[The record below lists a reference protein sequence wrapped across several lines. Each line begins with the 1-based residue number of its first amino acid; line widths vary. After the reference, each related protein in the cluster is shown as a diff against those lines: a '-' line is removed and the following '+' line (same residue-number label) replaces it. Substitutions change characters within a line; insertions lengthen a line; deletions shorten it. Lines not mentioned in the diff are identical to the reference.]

1 MWWCEE
7 LEVGEGCN
15 GLRVRLGG
23 KVEGGW
29 DGIGWDGMDSS
40 YEARIVEGVIIRR
53 AGNVLR
59 ARHDLGTDA
68 VVTSRGRSYN
78 VLGQP
83 C

>member
-1 MWWCEE
+1 ME
-7 LEVGEGCN
+7 
-15 GLRVRLGG
+15 R
-23 KVEGGW
+23 
-29 DGIGWDGMDSS
+29 GWDGMDSL
-40 YEARIVEGVIIRR
+40 YEARIVEGVIIRC

-59 ARHDLGTDA
+59 TRHDLGMDA